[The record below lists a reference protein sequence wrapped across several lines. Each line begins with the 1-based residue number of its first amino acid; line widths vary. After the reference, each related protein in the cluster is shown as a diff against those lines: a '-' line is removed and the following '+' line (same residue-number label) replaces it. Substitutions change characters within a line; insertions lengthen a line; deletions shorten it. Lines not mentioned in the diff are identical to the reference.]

1 MAQKGILVT
10 GGTGLVGAYAVGM
23 LQERGERPV
32 VFDVA
37 LNERLLSAV
46 GVDPSKVAL
55 VRGDMS
61 KERYV

>member
-1 MAQKGILVT
+1 M
-10 GGTGLVGAYAVGM
+10 VGAYAVGM